1 MPLLPTT
8 SAPNNSGTHDSL
20 SIRLMLFRIR
30 NKLRRSGT
38 LALRVPNAGAC
49 KGPKGFHKLQAS
61 SWIAAVSLSG
71 SWTLILAAGQA
82 GMTNSSRYSGLEMV
96 TLLLYSDQPTRKGA
110 SLRQR
115 VRRDFPRAIGS
126 NRCTLVKSSKR
137 ARPVPVTR
145 CPCAKVKLLV

>member
-1 MPLLPTT
+1 MLELAKDLKDSTNCRRARGLPQF
-8 SAPNNSGTHDSL
+8 P
-20 SIRLMLFRIR
+20 
-30 NKLRRSGT
+30 
-38 LALRVPNAGAC
+38 
-49 KGPKGFHKLQAS
+49 
-61 SWIAAVSLSG
+61 LSG
-71 SWTLILAAGQA
+71 SWTLILVAGQA

-96 TLLLYSDQPTRKGA
+96 TLLLYSDQPTPKGA